1 MKERVLADT
10 IAVLYALWEDE
21 RLGPKALQCFENSDI
36 DVIVSSATLWEIAWK
51 SSFGKLPPVIAPG
64 CANLV
69 ETIRAAD
76 LAILPITAEDAER
89 AASLPQIHRDPM
101 DRFII
106 ATALREGV
114 PVLTTDRN
122 FAAYGVGVIW

>member
-1 MKERVLADT
+1 MRERVLADT
-10 IAVLYALWEDE
+10 IAVLYALWKDE
-21 RLGPKALQCFENSDI
+21 RLGKEALRCFESPDI
-36 DVIVSSATLWEIAWK
+36 DVLVSAASLWEIAWK

-69 ETIRAAD
+69 ETIWTAD
-76 LAILPITAEDAER
+76 LVVVPITADDAER
-89 AASLPQIHRDPM
+89 AANLPQIHRDPM

-106 ATALREGV
+106 AAALREGV

-122 FAAYGVGVIW
+122 FAAYGVAVIW

>member
-1 MKERVLADT
+1 MRERVLADT
-10 IAVLYALWEDE
+10 IAVLYALWMDE
-21 RLGPKALQCFENSDI
+21 RLGKEALRCFESPDI
-36 DVIVSSATLWEIAWK
+36 DVLVSAASLWEIAWK

-69 ETIRAAD
+69 ETIWTAD
-76 LAILPITAEDAER
+76 LVVVPITADDAER
-89 AASLPQIHRDPM
+89 AANLPQIHRDPM

-106 ATALREGV
+106 AAALREGV

-122 FAAYGVGVIW
+122 FAAYGVAVIW

>member
-1 MKERVLADT
+1 VRERVLADT
-10 IAVLYALWEDE
+10 IAVLYALWGDQ
-21 RLGPKALQCFENSDI
+21 RLGPLALRCFESADT
-36 DVIVSSATLWEIAWK
+36 DVLVSAATLWEIAWK
-51 SSFGKLPPVIAPG
+51 SSFGRLPPVIAPG
-64 CANLV
+64 CANLI
-69 ETIRAAD
+69 ETIRTAD

-89 AASLPQIHRDPM
+89 AANLPQIHRDPM

-122 FAAYGVGVIW
+122 FSAYGVAVIW

>member
-1 MKERVLADT
+1 MRERVLADT
-10 IAVLYALWEDE
+10 IAVLYALWKDE
-21 RLGPKALQCFENSDI
+21 RLGKEALRCFESPAI
-36 DVIVSSATLWEIAWK
+36 DVLVSAASLWEIAWK

-69 ETIRAAD
+69 ETIWTAD
-76 LAILPITAEDAER
+76 LVVVPITADDAER
-89 AASLPQIHRDPM
+89 AANLPQIHRDPM

-106 ATALREGV
+106 AAALREGV

-122 FAAYGVGVIW
+122 FAAYGVAVIW

>member
-1 MKERVLADT
+1 MRERVLADT
-10 IAVLYALWEDE
+10 IAVLYALWGDE
-21 RLGPKALQCFENSDI
+21 RLGRQALRCFESPDI
-36 DVIVSSATLWEIAWK
+36 DVIISSATIWEIAWK

-64 CANLV
+64 CGNLV

-76 LAILPITAEDAER
+76 LAILPITGEDAER
-89 AASLPQIHRDPM
+89 AATLPQIHRDPM

-122 FAAYGVGVIW
+122 FAAYGVAVIW